1 MWVLIA
7 NFVFVNEVVNP
18 RVPDGTYRT
27 YIEDVEDPDKVVPPN
42 GDIFLIALRV
52 EQPGCHI
59 PFTLLD
65 DLPLDLA
72 NSPAVETSVSKSP
85 SVPVAS

>member
-1 MWVLIA
+1 MWVFIA
-7 NFVFVNEVVNP
+7 NSVFVNEIVNP
-18 RVPDGTYRT
+18 RAPDGTYRT
-27 YIEDVEDPDKVVPPN
+27 YIEDVEDPDKVMPPN
-42 GDIFLIALRV
+42 RNIVLITLRV

-65 DLPLDLA
+65 NLPLDLG
-72 NSPAVETSVSKSP
+72 NSPAVETSVSESQ